1 MSAYAFPVGIC
12 SLDCSNNNNNN
23 HKNGDDDDDLL
34 KNRLSSTQKAFIGT
48 CSLRVNQRK
57 LTVEQGMIWMERVAH

>member
-12 SLDCSNNNNNN
+12 SLDCSNNNN
-23 HKNGDDDDDLL
+23 HKNGDDDDLL

-57 LTVEQGMIWMERVAH
+57 LTVEQGMIWLERVAH